1 MGENGERLSPEALG
15 SRLGVSG
22 ATIRRWETGQSN
34 PNEEDLGRLADVCR
48 LSEQQ
53 GEFLL
58 RLFARGTL
66 RTPGA
71 PKHFRD
77 HARRFLAPQ
86 KCACL
91 VDELLFI
98 RAWTGDFAAHAGE
111 LASELPGGLNAVE
124 LALFVGRRSEPE
136 LEALR
141 VRALVRQMWMWTAQF
156 AAFPAYTN
164 LVRRLLKYDSFAANW
179 NAIVEEDGDD
189 VTPPLTM
196 PVLEGETDEGAF
208 TLYTAEILFPPLYR
222 IFICEQASAQEPGA
236 ASELSEVHFAHRLH
250 WSE

>member
-1 MGENGERLSPEALG
+1 MIRNRYMPRIPAAPPIPQSPATWLANFRYRLMGENGERLSPEALG

-98 RAWTGDFAAHAGE
+98 RAWTDDFAGHAGE
-111 LASELPGGLNAVE
+111 LATELAGGLNAVE
-124 LALFVGRRSEPE
+124 LSLSVGQRSEPE

-164 LVRRLLKYDSFAANW
+164 PCGGCSNT
-179 NAIVEEDGDD
+179 
-189 VTPPLTM
+189 TPSPPTGT
-196 PVLEGETDEGAF
+196 PSSKK
-208 TLYTAEILFPPLYR
+208 TAMT
-222 IFICEQASAQEPGA
+222 
-236 ASELSEVHFAHRLH
+236 
-250 WSE
+250 